1 MAANGSLPSYKSTLE
16 MQKKNLFSYCSDNV
30 VNESQALNSSG
41 LWSVTD
47 VYVTRSVGLLLYVIP
62 QRIVFFLSRNENKN
76 MKKVSH
82 RTPKK

>member
-41 LWSVTD
+41 L
-47 VYVTRSVGLLLYVIP
+47 
-62 QRIVFFLSRNENKN
+62 
-76 MKKVSH
+76 
-82 RTPKK
+82 